1 MRAFGR
7 GVINVKVEIPK
18 ALALH
23 VAPPLKFTLYF
34 SFTFYGINC
43 RTLSSNV
50 VFPQNLVQTPFK
62 STRWLSARC
71 EVSSQSQEDKRF
83 NATIKHIGHTTV
95 TLGISNDVVGI
106 GYLPRGKLNW
116 RRARSE
122 YICRRI
128 STVTLFSVASHS

>member
-1 MRAFGR
+1 MRTFGR

-23 VAPPLKFTLYF
+23 VAPPLKFTLNL

-43 RTLSSNV
+43 RTLSSNA

-62 STRWLSARC
+62 STWWLSARC

-122 YICRRI
+122 YICCRI